1 MSEKAKEERVEM
13 ILGMWN
19 KSVILTYVGMVFAVL
34 GICVAASGGKLNY
47 AYACL
52 IVAGVCDLFDGAVA
66 RRVKRTEEE
75 KQFGI
80 QLDSLVD
87 VVSFVALPIT
97 IFCAMGFTKGYQI
110 GLYVLFA
117 VSGIARLGYF
127 NVVTADENGPVKYY
141 TGLPVTYSALI
152 FSVANFGGY
161 FLRGNLFEI
170 LFTILVAVVAMA
182 EIVKVPVA
190 KPRGV
195 AYILFPAMAVGLL
208 TVYLA
213 IL

>member
-1 MSEKAKEERVEM
+1 M
-13 ILGMWN
+13 IVGMWN
-19 KSVILTYVGMVFAVL
+19 KSVILTYVGMAFAVL
-34 GICVAASGGKLNY
+34 GMCAAILGGKLNY

-87 VVSFVALPIT
+87 VVSFIALPIT
-97 IFCAMGFTKGYQI
+97 IFCAMGFIKDYQI

-152 FSVANFGGY
+152 FSVGY
-161 FLRGNLFEI
+161 LLEYRLPAHVFEI
-170 LFTILVAVVAMA
+170 FFMVLVAGVAA
-182 EIVKVPVA
+182 LGGLKVPIV
-190 KPRGV
+190 KPRGI
-195 AYILFPAMAVGLL
+195 AYAFFGVLAIGMLVL
-208 TVYLA
+208 YLA

>member
-1 MSEKAKEERVEM
+1 
-13 ILGMWN
+13 MWN
-19 KSVILTYVGMVFAVL
+19 KSVILTYVGMAFAVL
-34 GICVAASGGKLNY
+34 GMCAAISGGKLNY

-87 VVSFVALPIT
+87 VVSFIALPIT
-97 IFCAMGFTKGYQI
+97 IFCAMGFTKDYQI

-152 FSVANFGGY
+152 FSVGY
-161 FLRGNLFEI
+161 LLEYRLSAHVFEI
-170 LFTILVAVVAMA
+170 FFMGLVAGVAA
-182 EIVKVPVA
+182 LGILKVPIV
-190 KPRGV
+190 KPRGI
-195 AYILFPAMAVGLL
+195 AYAFFGVLAIGMLVL
-208 TVYLA
+208 YLA